1 MKNYE
6 IRRTDRALTEEDAVE
21 ILRKGSFGI
30 LSTIGADGYPYGV
43 PVNYVY
49 DDGRIYFHCA
59 KNNGHK
65 QENLRFSGRVS
76 FTVVTKSEVISE
88 KFTTA
93 YESAVAFGTAS
104 KIVFDKEKALR
115 LLVKKY
121 SPQFI
126 DEGESCIKDDFEHT
140 DVFMLEIER
149 LTAKA
154 NRK

>member
-59 KNNGHK
+59 KNAGHK

-76 FTVVTKSEVISE
+76 FTVVTKSEVIPE

-121 SPQFI
+121 SPQYI
-126 DEGESCIKDDFEHT
+126 DEGESCIKDHFERT